1 MSSRRD
7 YDPLDYNPNDPIFDP
22 DAGAAA
28 DAGAADGNDAN
39 DYNALFDAM
48 LQNGAPA
55 PAPAPAPALREVM
68 PADVARRAIA
78 CAGGICP
85 ITLEDLQTMKTKQKA
100 VTSCGHVFDKDYITH
115 VKSLGGVCPT
125 CRSEFEIN
133 PIHKA
138 DVVGRPTF
146 VPRHM
151 KMPMAVRGVSKGE
164 VGAHSRKGKLSE
176 SAYHMCNQCGKVVD
190 KIPVPNK
197 CPKCKKMGAF
207 SGGSRKHKRNIRR
220 KSKKLIKRK
229 KTMKRR

>member
-1 MSSRRD
+1 MSSGHPPRD
-7 YDPLDYNPNDPIFDP
+7 YDPLNYNPNDPIFNP
-22 DAGAAA
+22 N
-28 DAGAADGNDAN
+28 AGAADG
-39 DYNALFDAM
+39 DYNALFAAM
-48 LQNGAPA
+48 L
-55 PAPAPAPALREVM
+55 APAPALLRPVM
-68 PADVARRAIA
+68 PADVARRAIE

-85 ITLEDLQTMKTKQKA
+85 MSLEELQTMKMKQKA
-100 VTSCGHVFDKDYITH
+100 VTSCGHVFNKDYITH
-115 VKSLGGVCPT
+115 VKSSGGVCPI

-138 DVVGRPTF
+138 DVVGPTY

-151 KMPMAVRGVSKGE
+151 KMPMALEGIRKGKLS
-164 VGAHSRKGKLSE
+164 AHSRKGKLSE
-176 SAYHMCNQCGKVVD
+176 SAYHMCNRCGNVVD

-207 SGGSRKHKRNIRR
+207 SGGSRKHKRNICR